1 MNIAPF
7 HASIAEI
14 GRERERVIEEFNAAK
29 ARVAAAGADVAA
41 AQARLARLDRMASDL
56 AAIVR
61 EAEAA
66 AADLHTAPLPMDGL
80 PASSNLA
87 TVGMMLGMA
96 AGAVAEQRRNRE
108 RNEMILKVMAT
119 GERDWEVGA
128 LVTEMTARGFTQG
141 LTQPHDAI
149 RMALD
154 RMVKKKHA
162 VVKMGP
168 GVYRLMSR
176 MADPNRRPAEYQ
188 RSIGEIA

>member
-1 MNIAPF
+1 L
-7 HASIAEI
+7 
-14 GRERERVIEEFNAAK
+14 IEEFNAAK
-29 ARVAAAGADVAA
+29 ARVAAAEAQVAWV
-41 AQARLARLDRMASDL
+41 QARLARLDRMANDL
-56 AAIVR
+56 ASVVK
-61 EAEAA
+61 EAEADHQTDA
-66 AADLHTAPLPMDGL
+66 LPLEGL
-80 PASSNLA
+80 PAPSNLA
-87 TVGMMLGMA
+87 AVGMMLGMA

-162 VVKMGP
+162 VVKMRP
-168 GVYRLMSR
+168 GVYRLMNR
-176 MADPNRRPAEYQ
+176 MADPNRRPADYQ
-188 RSIGEIA
+188 RAILETA